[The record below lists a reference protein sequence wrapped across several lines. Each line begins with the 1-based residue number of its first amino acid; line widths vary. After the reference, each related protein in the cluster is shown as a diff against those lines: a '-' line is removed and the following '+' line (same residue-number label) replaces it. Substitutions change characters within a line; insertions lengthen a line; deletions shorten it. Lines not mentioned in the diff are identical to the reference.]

1 MLALKLFLVLAIM
14 KRQKMAS
21 LFKFFD
27 PWYEKIKS
35 TARHKNA
42 EKVLI
47 GTAFLESSV
56 FLLPVDALLIP
67 MVQADHSKA
76 WRYAFVAAVAS
87 VLGGIAGYFL
97 GYFFAETVA
106 IPILESLGK
115 TEKIE
120 AFSAKFQEH
129 GAAYVFGAG
138 LTPFPY
144 KVITIMSGVLKI
156 NFGVF
161 VAASIVAR
169 FLRFFLVAGV
179 VKTFGDQAE
188 AIMKKHFA
196 LFTIGICV
204 LLGGLYWAYK
214 HFF

>member
-1 MLALKLFLVLAIM
+1 MLPFLD
-14 KRQKMAS
+14 R
-21 LFKFFD
+21 
-27 PWYEKIKS
+27 WYEKTKS
-35 TARHKNA
+35 AARHKNA

-87 VLGGIAGYFL
+87 VIGGIAGYFL
-97 GYFFAETVA
+97 GYFFAETIA
-106 IPILESLGK
+106 LPILESLGK
-115 TEKIE
+115 AEKID
-120 AFSAKFQEH
+120 AFGEKFQEH
-129 GAAYVFGAG
+129 GAAWVFMAG

-144 KVITIMSGVLKI
+144 KVITIMSGVFKI
-156 NFGVF
+156 NFGIF
-161 VAASIVAR
+161 VAASVIAR
-169 FLRFFLVAGV
+169 TLRYFLVAGI

-196 LFTIGICV
+196 LFTIGLCALAV
-204 LLGGLYWAYK
+204 AGYWALK

>member
-1 MLALKLFLVLAIM
+1 MDSHLKI
-14 KRQKMAS
+14 
-21 LFKFFD
+21 FD
-27 PWYEKIKS
+27 RWYEKIKS

-97 GYFFAETVA
+97 GYFFAETIA
-106 IPILESLGK
+106 MPILETLGK
-115 TEKIE
+115 TEKID
-120 AFSAKFQEH
+120 AFSEKFQKH
-129 GAAYVFGAG
+129 GAAWVFMAG

-161 VAASIVAR
+161 VAASVIAR
-169 FLRFFLVAGV
+169 TMRFFFVAGA
-179 VKTFGDQAE
+179 VKMFGDQAE

-196 LFTIGICV
+196 LFTITICI

-214 HFF
+214 HFS

>member
-1 MLALKLFLVLAIM
+1 MHGRLKFLD
-14 KRQKMAS
+14 R
-21 LFKFFD
+21 
-27 PWYEKIKS
+27 WYENTKS
-35 TARHKNA
+35 AARHKNA

-67 MVQADHSKA
+67 MVQADHNKA

-87 VLGGIAGYFL
+87 VIGGIAGYFL
-97 GYFFAETVA
+97 GYFFAETIA
-106 IPILESLGK
+106 LPILESLGK
-115 TEKIE
+115 AEKIE
-120 AFSAKFQEH
+120 SFGEKFQEH
-129 GAAYVFGAG
+129 GAAWVFMAG

-144 KVITIMSGVLKI
+144 KVITIMSGVFKI
-156 NFGVF
+156 NFGIF
-161 VAASIVAR
+161 VAASVIAR
-169 FLRFFLVAGV
+169 TLRYFLVAGI

-196 LFTIGICV
+196 LFTIAVC
-204 LLGGLYWAYK
+204 LLAVGGYWALK

>member
-1 MLALKLFLVLAIM
+1 MLPFLD
-14 KRQKMAS
+14 R
-21 LFKFFD
+21 
-27 PWYEKIKS
+27 WYEKTKS
-35 TARHKNA
+35 AARHKNA

-47 GTAFLESSV
+47 GTAFLESSI

-87 VLGGIAGYFL
+87 VIGGIAGYFL
-97 GYFFAETVA
+97 GYFFAETIA
-106 IPILESLGK
+106 LPILESLGK
-115 TEKIE
+115 AEKIE
-120 AFSAKFQEH
+120 SFGEKFQEH
-129 GAAYVFGAG
+129 GAAWVFMAG

-144 KVITIMSGVLKI
+144 KVITIMSGVFKI
-156 NFGVF
+156 NFGIF
-161 VAASIVAR
+161 VAASVVAR
-169 FLRFFLVAGV
+169 TLRYFLVAGI

-196 LFTIGICV
+196 LFTIGVCV
-204 LLGGLYWAYK
+204 LAVGGYWALK

>member
-1 MLALKLFLVLAIM
+1 MLPILD
-14 KRQKMAS
+14 R
-21 LFKFFD
+21 
-27 PWYEKIKS
+27 WYEKTKS
-35 TARHKNA
+35 AARHKNA

-67 MVQADHSKA
+67 MVQADHSRA

-87 VLGGIAGYFL
+87 VLGGIAGYLL

-106 IPILESLGK
+106 LPILESLGK
-115 TEKIE
+115 AEKIE
-120 AFSAKFQEH
+120 AFGEKFQEH
-129 GAAYVFGAG
+129 GAMWVFMAG
-138 LTPFPY
+138 LTPYPY
-144 KVITIMSGVLKI
+144 KVITIMSGVFKI
-156 NFGVF
+156 NFGIF
-161 VAASIVAR
+161 VAASVIAR
-169 FLRFFLVAGV
+169 TLRYFLVAGI

-196 LFTIGICV
+196 LFTIVVC
-204 LLGGLYWAYK
+204 LLAVGGYWALK

>member
-1 MLALKLFLVLAIM
+1 MNPFWKY
-14 KRQKMAS
+14 
-21 LFKFFD
+21 FD
-27 PWYEKIKS
+27 SSYEKIKS

-87 VLGGIAGYFL
+87 VIGGIAGYLL
-97 GYFFAETVA
+97 GYFFAETIA
-106 IPILESLGK
+106 MPILETLGK
-115 TEKIE
+115 TEKID
-120 AFSAKFQEH
+120 AFSQQFQKH
-129 GAAYVFGAG
+129 GAAWVFMAG

-156 NFGVF
+156 NFGIF

-169 FLRFFLVAGV
+169 SLRYFLVAGA
-179 VKTFGDQAE
+179 VKYFGDQAE
-188 AIMKKHFA
+188 AMMKKHFA
-196 LFTIGICV
+196 LFTIALCALALAG
-204 LLGGLYWAYK
+204 YWALK

>member
-1 MLALKLFLVLAIM
+1 M
-14 KRQKMAS
+14 KAH
-21 LFKFFD
+21 LKFFD
-27 PWYEKIKS
+27 RWYEKAKS
-35 TARHKNA
+35 AARHKNA

-87 VLGGIAGYFL
+87 VIGGIAGYFL
-97 GYFFAETVA
+97 GYFFAEA
-106 IPILESLGK
+106 IAEPILEFLGK
-115 TEKIE
+115 AEKME
-120 AFSAKFQEH
+120 SFNEKFQKH
-129 GAAYVFGAG
+129 GAAWVFMAG

-144 KVITIMSGVLKI
+144 KVITIMSGVSKI
-156 NFGVF
+156 NFAVF
-161 VAASIVAR
+161 VAASVIAR
-169 FLRFFLVAGV
+169 TLRYFLVAGI

-196 LFTIGICV
+196 LFTIAVCAVAI
-204 LLGGLYWAYK
+204 GGYWALK